1 MINLKRHSKVVSIV
15 LAMVMVFATAA
26 VSFAAETEQKTES
39 VTKNYN
45 VTIYK
50 KGTQTPSMAN
60 AIIAPG
66 TFATATTNQDGSV
79 KVEIPIVPIY
89 NYTAMGIFT
98 ADGYLASMIMKKDD
112 QSGNISPS
120 ATPYTSAL
128 MTINAPSMPGNLK
141 FEVTRSVI
149 DLYKPGTSVAYP
161 LLSHVRPAFDIVLT
175 EM

>member
-26 VSFAAETEQKTES
+26 VSFAAETEQTAA

-45 VTIYK
+45 VKICK
-50 KGTQTPSMAN
+50 KGSQKLSMAN

-98 ADGYLASMIMKKDD
+98 ADGYLASMIMKKGD

-141 FEVTRSVI
+141 FEVSRSVI
-149 DLYKPGTSVAYP
+149 DLYKPGTSDAYP